1 MRICVIGKYPPIQGG
16 VSARNYH
23 MAHELAKRGH
33 QVHVVTN
40 AREVELPWR
49 LLMRQEDWD
58 RCEADYGGPETPY
71 SSLRTRT

>member
-1 MRICVIGKYPPIQGG
+1 M
-16 VSARNYH
+16 RNYH

-49 LLMRQEDWD
+49 LHMRPDDWEQCETRYGDGQVTVSWTEPMD
-58 RCEADYGGPETPY
+58 RRQSFITANNP
-71 SSLRTRT
+71 